1 MNIKYR
7 LGEDMF
13 KMKQLL
19 VILFTGILSFSL
31 GAHAEIK
38 LIKTTDGSEFKITDP
53 KAFGDTKKKD
63 NVKTKAEIEFLKTG
77 KNIYVGDAKA
87 EKRGKKRFGYWS
99 CTQCHGP
106 TAKGQVGPGLV
117 GPTFKYPK
125 DITNQGMLE
134 TIWFGTNGGMGG
146 KGYGVM
152 SADDGMTVDELLK
165 TIAWVRTQGS
175 QGVTGNEEENMKK
188 FLKN

>member
-1 MNIKYR
+1 MVTKKI
-7 LGEDMF
+7 LATA
-13 KMKQLL
+13 LL
-19 VILFTGILSFSL
+19 AGLIGFGS
-31 GAHAEIK
+31 AANADIK
-38 LIKTTDGSEFKITDP
+38 LQKTTDGTEFKISNP
-53 KAFGDTKKKD
+53 KAYGDTKKKD

-77 KNIYVGDAKA
+77 KNIYVGDAAA

-125 DITNQGMLE
+125 NATNKGMIE
-134 TIWFGTNGGMGG
+134 TLWYGTNGGMGG

-152 SADDGMTVDELLK
+152 AADDGMTLDELLK
-165 TIAWVRTQGS
+165 TIAWVRTQGD
-175 QGVTGNEEENMKK
+175 QGVTGNENVK
-188 FLKN
+188 

>member
-1 MNIKYR
+1 MLTKKVV
-7 LGEDMF
+7 LST
-13 KMKQLL
+13 L
-19 VILFTGILSFSL
+19 VAGVLSLSL
-31 GAHAEIK
+31 GAQAEVT
-38 LIKTTDGSEFKITDP
+38 LHKTTDGTPFKITDP

-63 NVKTKAEIEFLKTG
+63 NVMTKAEKEFLKTG

-125 DITNQGMLE
+125 DITNQGMIE

-152 SADDGMTVDELLK
+152 AADDGMTLDELLK

-175 QGVTGNEEENMKK
+175 QGISGNEDENMKK
-188 FLKN
+188 FLKK

>member
-1 MNIKYR
+1 MSINKIVASA
-7 LGEDMF
+7 
-13 KMKQLL
+13 L
-19 VILFTGILSFSL
+19 VGAAVSFAGFAQADVVFT
-31 GAHAEIK
+31 
-38 LIKTTDGSEFKITDP
+38 KTTDGTKFEISDP

-63 NVKTKAEIEFLKTG
+63 NVKTAAEIEFLKTG

-125 DITNQGMLE
+125 DATNLGMFE
-134 TIWFGTNGGMGG
+134 TIWYGTNG
-146 KGYGVM
+146 KG
-152 SADDGMTVDELLK
+152 L
-165 TIAWVRTQGS
+165 
-175 QGVTGNEEENMKK
+175 TGNEEVK
-188 FLKN
+188 

>member
-1 MNIKYR
+1 MSINKIVASA
-7 LGEDMF
+7 
-13 KMKQLL
+13 L
-19 VILFTGILSFSL
+19 VGAAVSFAGFAQADVVFT
-31 GAHAEIK
+31 
-38 LIKTTDGSEFKITDP
+38 KTTDGTKFEITNP

-63 NVKTKAEIEFLKTG
+63 NVKTPAEIEFLKTG

-125 DITNQGMLE
+125 MLP
-134 TIWFGTNGGMGG
+134 I
-146 KGYGVM
+146 
-152 SADDGMTVDELLK
+152 
-165 TIAWVRTQGS
+165 
-175 QGVTGNEEENMKK
+175 
-188 FLKN
+188 

>member
-1 MNIKYR
+1 MSINKIVASA
-7 LGEDMF
+7 
-13 KMKQLL
+13 L
-19 VILFTGILSFSL
+19 VGAAVSIAGFAQADVVFT
-31 GAHAEIK
+31 
-38 LIKTTDGSEFKITDP
+38 KTTDGTKFEITNP

-63 NVKTKAEIEFLKTG
+63 NVKTAAEIEFLKTG

-125 DITNQGMLE
+125 DATNLGMFE
-134 TIWFGTNGGMGG
+134 TVWFGTNGGMGG

-152 SADDGMTVDELLK
+152 APDDGMTVDELLK
-165 TIAWVRTQGS
+165 TIAWVRTNGS
-175 QGVTGNEEENMKK
+175 QGLTGNEGIK
-188 FLKN
+188 

>member
-1 MNIKYR
+1 MLTKKTV
-7 LGEDMF
+7 LST
-13 KMKQLL
+13 LL
-19 VILFTGILSFSL
+19 ACIIGFAGF
-31 GAHAEIK
+31 AQAEQK
-38 LIKTTDGSEFKITDP
+38 FIKTTDGTEFKFDNP
-53 KAFGDTKKKD
+53 KGFGDTKKKD

-77 KNIYVGDAKA
+77 KNIYVGDAEA

-125 DITNQGMLE
+125 NATNKGMIE
-134 TIWFGTNGGMGG
+134 TIWFGTDGGMGG

-152 SADDGMTVDELLK
+152 AADDGMTLDELLK
-165 TIAWVRTQGS
+165 TIAWVRTNGS
-175 QGVTGNEEENMKK
+175 SGLTGNENVK
-188 FLKN
+188 